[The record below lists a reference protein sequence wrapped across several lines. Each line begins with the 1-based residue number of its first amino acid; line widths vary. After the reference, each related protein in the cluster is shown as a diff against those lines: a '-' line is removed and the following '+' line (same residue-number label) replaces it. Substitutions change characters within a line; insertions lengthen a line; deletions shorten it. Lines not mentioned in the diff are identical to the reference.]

1 MRMIDETPTSEAQ
14 GASCPPPQQRVR
26 STLCRFAMPLTIALM
41 LVLGVVAYTGA
52 Q

>member
-14 GASCPPPQQRVR
+14 GASCPPPHQRVR
-26 STLCRFAMPLTIALM
+26 STLCRFAMPLTVVLM
-41 LVLGVVAYTGA
+41 LALGVFAYAGA